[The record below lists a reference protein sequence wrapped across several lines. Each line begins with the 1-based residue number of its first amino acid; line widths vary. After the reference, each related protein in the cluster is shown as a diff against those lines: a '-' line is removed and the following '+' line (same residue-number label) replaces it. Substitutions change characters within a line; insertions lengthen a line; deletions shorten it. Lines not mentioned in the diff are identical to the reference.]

1 MSNWNY
7 SAWRSKMSIHNH
19 TYSQWSAH
27 NLDLPGSQSL
37 AASGCQCI
45 CSKLQWPKASV
56 SSWALHVNCQGK
68 HQGFQKVEYSQQW
81 SCWSFFFQIDFEL
94 EIQTCSNWNQHDWTS
109 TFQVQLP
116 EMWLY
121 WGGKSEA
128 ANKKD
133 QPINPRVCNLYWT
146 GAFKFKRFFWGG
158 KLKEDGHWTCWILD
172 NCFFFGKGKSQL
184 FASLG
189 KSFRRS
195 FTRIS
200 TIS

>member
-81 SCWSFFFQIDFEL
+81 SCWSFFFKL
-94 EIQTCSNWNQHDWTS
+94 T
-109 TFQVQLP
+109 L
-116 EMWLY
+116 
-121 WGGKSEA
+121 
-128 ANKKD
+128 
-133 QPINPRVCNLYWT
+133 NL
-146 GAFKFKRFFWGG
+146 KFKHVRIETNTTERQLSRCNSPRCGSIEAG
-158 KLKEDGHWTCWILD
+158 SLKPPTKRTNQSIQGCVIYTERVLL
-172 NCFFFGKGKSQL
+172 NL
-184 FASLG
+184 NV
-189 KSFRRS
+189 SFEVGN
-195 FTRIS
+195 
-200 TIS
+200 